1 MMGGKYSSIREI
13 WNLVPAHGNQI
24 GTVMVMKQIFGRS
37 LVTRTW
43 KGNEKQFKIA
53 GV

>member
-24 GTVMVMKQIFGRS
+24 GTVMVMKEIFGRS
-37 LVTRTW
+37 LVTRTL
-43 KGNEKQFKIA
+43 KGSEKQFKIKR
-53 GV
+53 